1 MEVQVGPL
9 KLDRDHQQQ
18 INLCTPEF
26 TFHLHIFLLNCLL
39 YYYWNLVTICTG
51 FGLTRQ
57 E

>member
-1 MEVQVGPL
+1 MEVQAGPL